1 MIFHKLALST
11 SGGYGAGIIHENMIT
26 LAELVSTYNF
36 KQQCNMPTTMD
47 LDDKT
52 FKTFLKFNLNLH
64 N

>member
-36 KQQCNMPTTMD
+36 
-47 LDDKT
+47 
-52 FKTFLKFNLNLH
+52 
-64 N
+64 